1 MKMKNLI
8 FCVAMNFISAIVL
21 IGAGAM
27 EMNNLLLLGYVGL
40 LELRRINKKWMEYIL
55 HPLFMRGST
64 HEVDRYSQY
73 QLPPGRAQ
81 STFLLLHQRCG
92 CGKVL
97 LRYFLT
103 EKVTKR

>member
-1 MKMKNLI
+1 MDGVYTPSTFYLFFLPVDRNIAGVLHI
-8 FCVAMNFISAIVL
+8 VADDVEAAGKRNFTYTVDRK
-21 IGAGAM
+21 
-27 EMNNLLLLGYVGL
+27 
-40 LELRRINKKWMEYIL
+40 RRT
-55 HPLFMRGST
+55 MRGST

>member
-27 EMNNLLLLGYVGL
+27 EMNNLVASEIVKLNQ
-40 LELRRINKKWMEYIL
+40 ID
-55 HPLFMRGST
+55 MRGST

>member
-1 MKMKNLI
+1 MDGVYTPSTFYLFFLPVDRNIAGVLHI
-8 FCVAMNFISAIVL
+8 VADDVEAAGKRNFTYTVDRKRSEIVKL
-21 IGAGAM
+21 NQID
-27 EMNNLLLLGYVGL
+27 
-40 LELRRINKKWMEYIL
+40 
-55 HPLFMRGST
+55 MRGST

>member
-1 MKMKNLI
+1 MFQQFYLFFLPVDRNIAGVLHI
-8 FCVAMNFISAIVL
+8 VADDVEAAGKRNFTYTVDRK
-21 IGAGAM
+21 
-27 EMNNLLLLGYVGL
+27 
-40 LELRRINKKWMEYIL
+40 RRTKCNGNFL
-55 HPLFMRGST
+55 VSMRGST

>member
-1 MKMKNLI
+1 MDGVYTPSTFYLFFLPVDRNIAGVLHI
-8 FCVAMNFISAIVL
+8 VADDVEAAGKRNFTYTVDRKRSEIVKL
-21 IGAGAM
+21 NQID
-27 EMNNLLLLGYVGL
+27 
-40 LELRRINKKWMEYIL
+40 
-55 HPLFMRGST
+55 MRGST

-81 STFLLLHQRCG
+81 STFLLLHQQCG
-92 CGKVL
+92 GGKVL

>member
-1 MKMKNLI
+1 MLKPPESEILPTRTIEKEGLNVMEKMRI
-8 FCVAMNFISAIVL
+8 IASEIVKL
-21 IGAGAM
+21 NQID
-27 EMNNLLLLGYVGL
+27 
-40 LELRRINKKWMEYIL
+40 
-55 HPLFMRGST
+55 MRGST

-81 STFLLLHQRCG
+81 STFLLLHQRCCG
-92 CGKVL
+92 GKVL